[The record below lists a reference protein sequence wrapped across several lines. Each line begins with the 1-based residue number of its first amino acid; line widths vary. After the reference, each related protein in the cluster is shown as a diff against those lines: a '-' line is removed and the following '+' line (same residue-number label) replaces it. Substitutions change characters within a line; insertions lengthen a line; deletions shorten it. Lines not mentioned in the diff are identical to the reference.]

1 MSGRGLVFADGHA
14 HSNPVQGMGA
24 EVVARKFAE
33 KGGWFMALV
42 ALPPYHY
49 GIQPRTVDDYRRA
62 FDLHISECRRASGA
76 LRVSC
81 LAGFHPA
88 EVDALV
94 SSGFKPEEALELGI
108 RVVDMVVDLCRKGLL
123 DGIGEVG
130 RQHYKTAPE
139 RMAVAYTVAQY
150 ALARAKDE
158 GCLVHLHLE
167 NAGPATV
174 ATIDHFMSLINGR
187 RDLVLFHH
195 STVRV
200 AGYATQKGYS
210 ATVPGK
216 REQLRA
222 ALERIGPVFIPE
234 SDYIDDPRRPCVSS
248 CPWEIVERQLSL
260 LEQGSV
266 AEEAL
271 WRINVDNVV
280 RFYRVE
286 PP

>member
-1 MSGRGLVFADGHA
+1 MGSGLLFADGHA
-14 HSNPVQGMGA
+14 HSNPVEGMGA
-24 EVVARKFAE
+24 GEVAKRFAAR
-33 KGGWFMALV
+33 GGWFMALV

-49 GIQPRTVDDYRRA
+49 GIQPRTVDDYRKA
-62 FDLHISECRRASGA
+62 FELHASECRKASA
-76 LRVSC
+76 VLSVSC
-81 LAGFHPA
+81 FAGFHPA
-88 EVDALV
+88 EVDSLI
-94 SSGFKPEEALELGI
+94 SSGMKPEDVLELGI
-108 RVVDMVVDLCRKGLL
+108 KVVDLAVELCRRGVL

-130 RQHYKTAPE
+130 RQHYKTTPE
-139 RMAVAYTVAQY
+139 RLAIAYTVAQY
-150 ALARAKDE
+150 ALARASDE

-174 ATIDHFMSLINGR
+174 ATIDRFMNLINGR
-187 RDLVLFHH
+187 RDMVLFHH

-200 AGYATQKGYS
+200 AGYATRLGYS

-222 ALERIGPVFIPE
+222 ALERIGAVFIPE

-248 CPWEIVERQLSL
+248 CPWEIIERQLGL
-260 LEQGSV
+260 LEEGMV
-266 AEEAL
+266 DEEAL

-280 RFYRVE
+280 KFYRVE